1 MVDSSKVNLY
11 MKDVMKVKKTKKEV
25 FKIDVGEESLK
36 IYFNEIKNYPA
47 LKRAQELE
55 LAERIRKGDREALET
70 LINANLQYVIT
81 VAKKYQH
88 MGLTL
93 PDLIGEGTLGLLRAA
108 YKYDEKYNV
117 KFISYA
123 VWWIKQ
129 AILEA
134 LSKQTRIAR
143 LPLSRIRALS
153 KVNKRL
159 QFLEQRLGRSPSKEE
174 LARWSNIDL
183 KELEILITSSMPY
196 SSLDSPLN
204 QDEEGSLSDFIADTS
219 VTDEDKRFNSED
231 LRNALRS
238 ALSSLDERQARI
250 LSLYYG
256 LENGKPLTLEEIG
269 NIFGITRERVR
280 QIREQALKK
289 LRHPSKRKP
298 LESFLN

>member
-1 MVDSSKVNLY
+1 MT
-11 MKDVMKVKKTKKEV
+11 VKKRKK
-25 FKIDVGEESLK
+25 KQLDIDFGEENLK
-36 IYFNEIKNYPA
+36 IYFNEIKNYPP
-47 LKRAQELE
+47 LKRADELE
-55 LAERIRKGDREALET
+55 LAERIRNGDREALDT
-70 LINANLQYVIT
+70 LVNANLQYVIT

-88 MGLTL
+88 MGMSL

-108 YKYDEKYNV
+108 EKYDEKYKV

-159 QFLEQRLGRSPSKEE
+159 HFLEQKLGREPTRRE
-174 LARWSNIDL
+174 LASSSNIDM
-183 KELEILITSSMPY
+183 KELEILQTSSMPY
-196 SSLDSPLN
+196 TSLDSPLN
-204 QDEEGSLSDFIADTS
+204 SDEEGSLQDFIADTS
-219 VTDEDKRFNSED
+219 ESIEEQRLNSED
-231 LRNALRS
+231 LKSTLRES
-238 ALSSLDERQARI
+238 LSILDERQSKI
-250 LSLYYG
+250 LELYYG
-256 LENGKPLTLEEIG
+256 LENNKPLTLEEIG

-289 LRHPSKRKP
+289 LRHPKKRKA
-298 LESFLN
+298 LEGFLS

>member
-1 MVDSSKVNLY
+1 
-11 MKDVMKVKKTKKEV
+11 MKTLKNEYDIE
-25 FKIDVGEESLK
+25 FGEENLK
-36 IYFNEIKNYPA
+36 LYFNEIKHYAP
-47 LKRAQELE
+47 LERAEELE
-55 LAERIRKGDREALET
+55 LAEKIRNGEREAFT
-70 LINANLQYVIT
+70 RLINANLQYVIT

-88 MGLTL
+88 MGLAL

-108 YKYDEKYNV
+108 QKYDEKYKV

-153 KVNKRL
+153 RVNKRL
-159 QFLEQRLGRSPSKEE
+159 QYLEQKLGRAPSKEE
-174 LARWSNIDL
+174 IANWSNIDI
-183 KELEILITSSMPY
+183 KELEILLTSSMPY
-196 SSLDSPLN
+196 TSLDSPLG
-204 QDEEGSLSDFIADTS
+204 DEEEGCLADFIADKS
-219 VTDEDKRFNSED
+219 VTFDERKFNTED
-231 LRNALRS
+231 LRKSLKDALT
-238 ALSSLDERQARI
+238 SLDERQARI

-256 LENGKPLTLEEIG
+256 LEDNKPLTLEEIG

-289 LRHPSKRKP
+289 LRHPVKRKS
-298 LESFLN
+298 LEGFLVS

>member
-1 MVDSSKVNLY
+1 
-11 MKDVMKVKKTKKEV
+11 VKTLKNGYHIE
-25 FKIDVGEESLK
+25 FGEENLK
-36 IYFNEIKNYPA
+36 LYFDEIKHYPP
-47 LKRAQELE
+47 LERAEELE
-55 LAERIRKGDREALET
+55 LAERIRNGEREAFTRLV
-70 LINANLQYVIT
+70 NANLQYVIT

-88 MGLTL
+88 MGLSL

-108 YKYDEKYNV
+108 QKYDERYKV
-117 KFISYA
+117 KFISYG

-153 KVNKRL
+153 KVNKRI
-159 QFLEQRLGRSPSKEE
+159 QYLEQKLGRKPSKEE
-174 LARWSNIDL
+174 IANWSNIDI
-183 KELEILITSSMPY
+183 KELEILLTSSMPY
-196 SSLDSPLN
+196 TSLDSPLG
-204 QDEEGSLSDFIADTS
+204 DEEEGSLADFIADKSDTF
-219 VTDEDKRFNSED
+219 DEGRLNTED
-231 LRNALRS
+231 LRNVLRD

-256 LENGKPLTLEEIG
+256 LEDNKPLTLEEIG

-289 LRHPSKRKP
+289 LRHPLKRKS
-298 LESFLN
+298 LEGFLVS

>member
-1 MVDSSKVNLY
+1 MVRK
-11 MKDVMKVKKTKKEV
+11 KDPDFE
-25 FKIDVGEESLK
+25 FGEENLK
-36 IYFNEIKNYPA
+36 IYFNEIKHYPP
-47 LKRAQELE
+47 LERAQELE
-55 LAERIRKGDREALET
+55 LAKRIRMGEREALT
-70 LINANLQYVIT
+70 RLVNANLQYVIT
-81 VAKKYQH
+81 VAKRYQH
-88 MGLTL
+88 MGLSL

-108 YKYDEKYNV
+108 QKYDERYKV

-159 QFLEQRLGRSPSKEE
+159 QSLEQKLGRAPSKEE
-174 LARWSNIDL
+174 IANWSNIDI
-183 KELEILITSSMPY
+183 KELEILLTSSMPY
-196 SSLDSPLN
+196 TSLDSPLG
-204 QDEEGSLSDFIADTS
+204 DEDEGSLADFIADKS
-219 VTDEDKRFNSED
+219 VTFDETKLNSED
-231 LRNALRS
+231 LRNALKE
-238 ALSSLDERQARI
+238 ALSSLDERQGRI

-256 LENGKPLTLEEIG
+256 LENNKPLTLEEIG

-289 LRHPSKRKP
+289 LRHPTKRKS
-298 LESFLN
+298 LEGFLSS

>member
-1 MVDSSKVNLY
+1 VTTVKTPKNDL
-11 MKDVMKVKKTKKEV
+11 DVE
-25 FKIDVGEESLK
+25 FGEENLR
-36 IYFNEIKNYPA
+36 IYFNEIKHYPP
-47 LKRAQELE
+47 LERAEELL
-55 LAERIRKGDREALET
+55 LAARIRGGEREALT
-70 LINANLQYVIT
+70 RLVNANLQYVIT

-88 MGLTL
+88 MGLSL

-108 YKYDEKYNV
+108 QKYDEQYKV

-159 QFLEQRLGRSPSKEE
+159 QYLEQKLGRSPTKEE
-174 LARWSNIDL
+174 IANWSNIEV
-183 KELEILITSSMPY
+183 KELEILLTSSMPY
-196 SSLDSPLN
+196 TSLDSPLGEE
-204 QDEEGSLSDFIADTS
+204 EEGSLADFIADKS
-219 VTDEDKRFNSED
+219 VTLDEKKLNSED
-231 LRNALRS
+231 LRS
-238 ALSSLDERQARI
+238 ALKDALVTLDERQARI

-256 LENGKPLTLEEIG
+256 LEDNKPLTLEEIG

-289 LRHPSKRKP
+289 LRHPTKRKV
-298 LESFLN
+298 LEGFLLS

>member
-1 MVDSSKVNLY
+1 
-11 MKDVMKVKKTKKEV
+11 MKTLKNGYHIE
-25 FKIDVGEESLK
+25 FGEENLK
-36 IYFNEIKNYPA
+36 LYFDEIKHYPP
-47 LKRAQELE
+47 LERAEELE
-55 LAERIRKGDREALET
+55 LAERIRNGEREAFTRLV
-70 LINANLQYVIT
+70 NANLQYVIT

-88 MGLTL
+88 MGLSL

-108 YKYDEKYNV
+108 QKYDERYKV
-117 KFISYA
+117 KFISYG

-153 KVNKRL
+153 KVNKRI
-159 QFLEQRLGRSPSKEE
+159 QYLEQKLGRKPSKEE
-174 LARWSNIDL
+174 IANWSNIDI
-183 KELEILITSSMPY
+183 KELEILLTSSMPY
-196 SSLDSPLN
+196 TSLDSPLG
-204 QDEEGSLSDFIADTS
+204 DEEEGSLADFIADKSDTF
-219 VTDEDKRFNSED
+219 DEGRLNTED
-231 LRNALRS
+231 LRNVLRD

-256 LENGKPLTLEEIG
+256 LEDNKPLTLEEIG

-289 LRHPSKRKP
+289 LRHPLKRKS
-298 LESFLN
+298 LEGFLVS